1 MPKMR
6 GKFNVL
12 KDGQYV
18 EILVEQA
25 EKDANGNV
33 INDTYASIDDLLDGK
48 IVVLKADKLNAPRKI
63 TLSGDIDGSVSFD
76 GSGDITIETTDTLRK
91 TSGLYHNSIYRGKDW
106 GTFTSLSMV
115 EQFLSDHGV
124 STGLFNDLYLGDYF
138 KVQDGTYNVEWEIAG
153 FDTYYQKG
161 DPAFTNHHIA
171 LIPKTNLLTS
181 KMNDTND
188 TTGGYYNSYMHQSV
202 IPTIDTNLAT
212 ILGNHLL
219 ARRALLSNAM
229 NKDLTSGAGAGWMGS
244 TTGCGWYTV
253 KSCLMSEVAVYGS
266 KVFSSS
272 FHDIGEDCERLPIF
286 QFKGHSYTRQWFWLR
301 AVASASNFASA
312 NDYGDA
318 YSDGAGVAD
327 GGVRP
332 LICVG

>member
-1 MPKMR
+1 MATVTKP
-6 GKFNVL
+6 
-12 KDGQYV
+12 
-18 EILVEQA
+18 I
-25 EKDANGNV
+25 
-33 INDTYASIDDLLDGK
+33 LLDETGK
-48 IVVLKADKLNAPRKI
+48 QIVEALNKQTEAI
-63 TLSGDIDGSVSFD
+63 TSKGIMDIISTQGLS
-76 GSGDITIETTDTLRK
+76 
-91 TSGLYHNSIYRGKDW
+91 HNGIYRGKNF
-106 GTFTSLSMV
+106 GTFASVSAV
-115 EQFLSDHGV
+115 QQFLSDHAV
-124 STGLFNDLYLGDYF
+124 STGLFNDLYIGDYF
-138 KVQDGTYNVEWEIAG
+138 KIQDGTYNVEWEIAG
-153 FDTYYQKG
+153 FDTYLHKG
-161 DPAFTNHHIA
+161 DSDFTTHHIA
-171 LIPKTNLLTS
+171 LIPKTNLNTS

-188 TTGGYYNSYMHQSV
+188 TAGGYYNSYMHQSV

-244 TTGCGWYTV
+244 TTGWDWYTV

-286 QFKGHSYTRQWFWLR
+286 QFKGHSHTRQWFWLR
-301 AVASASNFASA
+301 AVASGSRFAGASGNGIPYGYNAS
-312 NDYGDA
+312 DA
-318 YSDGAGVAD
+318 G

>member
-1 MPKMR
+1 MATVTKP
-6 GKFNVL
+6 
-12 KDGQYV
+12 
-18 EILVEQA
+18 I
-25 EKDANGNV
+25 
-33 INDTYASIDDLLDGK
+33 LLDETGK
-48 IVVLKADKLNAPRKI
+48 QIVEALNKQTEAI
-63 TLSGDIDGSVSFD
+63 TSKGIMDIINTQGLS
-76 GSGDITIETTDTLRK
+76 
-91 TSGLYHNSIYRGKDW
+91 HNSIYRGKNW
-106 GTFTSLSMV
+106 GTFTSLFAV

-124 STGLFNDLYLGDYF
+124 STGLFKDLYIGDYF
-138 KVQDGTYNVEWEIAG
+138 KIQDGTYNVEWEIAG

-161 DPAFTNHHIA
+161 DTAFTNHHIA

-244 TTGCGWYTV
+244 ATGWDWYTV

-272 FHDIGEDCERLPIF
+272 LYDVGEDCERLPIF

-301 AVASASNFASA
+301 AVASASAFAGA
-312 NDYGDA
+312 NAGGDA
-318 YSDGAGVAD
+318 TYGYAGFAG

>member
-1 MPKMR
+1 MATVTKP
-6 GKFNVL
+6 
-12 KDGQYV
+12 
-18 EILVEQA
+18 I
-25 EKDANGNV
+25 
-33 INDTYASIDDLLDGK
+33 LLDETGK
-48 IVVLKADKLNAPRKI
+48 QIVEALNKQTEAI
-63 TLSGDIDGSVSFD
+63 TSKGIMDIISTQGLS
-76 GSGDITIETTDTLRK
+76 
-91 TSGLYHNSIYRGKDW
+91 HNGIYRGKNF
-106 GTFTSLSMV
+106 GTFTSVSAV
-115 EQFLSDHGV
+115 QQFLSDHGV

-161 DPAFTNHHIA
+161 DTAFTNHHIA

-244 TTGCGWYTV
+244 TTGWSWCTV

-301 AVASASNFASA
+301 AVASASHFANANDGGFASHI
-312 NDYGDA
+312 
-318 YSDGAGVAD
+318 GASNAD

>member
-1 MPKMR
+1 MATNSEIVGIEKA
-6 GKFNVL
+6 KYNVPT
-12 KDGQYV
+12 KVPGQY
-18 EILVEQA
+18 
-25 EKDANGNV
+25 
-33 INDTYASIDDLLDGK
+33 
-48 IVVLKADKLNAPRKI
+48 
-63 TLSGDIDGSVSFD
+63 
-76 GSGDITIETTDTLRK
+76 ITIHYETDIGQITDLT
-91 TSGLYHNSIYRGKDW
+91 GLSHNGIYRGKNF
-106 GTFTSLSMV
+106 GTFTSLSAV

-161 DPAFTNHHIA
+161 DTAFTNHHIA

-244 TTGCGWYTV
+244 TTGWDWYTV

-286 QFKGHSYTRQWFWLR
+286 QFKGHSHTRQWFWLR
-301 AVASASNFASA
+301 AVASASSFARAS
-312 NDYGDA
+312 DA
-318 YSDGAGVAD
+318 GAAGNYAAGGAG

>member
-1 MPKMR
+1 MATNSEIVGIEKA
-6 GKFNVL
+6 KYNVPT
-12 KDGQYV
+12 KVPGQY
-18 EILVEQA
+18 
-25 EKDANGNV
+25 
-33 INDTYASIDDLLDGK
+33 
-48 IVVLKADKLNAPRKI
+48 
-63 TLSGDIDGSVSFD
+63 
-76 GSGDITIETTDTLRK
+76 ITIHYETDIGQITDLT
-91 TSGLYHNSIYRGKDW
+91 GLSHNGIYRGKNF
-106 GTFTSLSMV
+106 GTFTSLSAV

-161 DPAFTNHHIA
+161 DTAFTNHHIA

-244 TTGCGWYTV
+244 TTGWDWYTV

-286 QFKGHSYTRQWFWLR
+286 QFKGHSSGQGFWLR
-301 AVASASNFASA
+301 AVASFSAFAFA
-312 NDYGDA
+312 NYAGYAGNLNAGDA
-318 YSDGAGVAD
+318 G

>member
-1 MPKMR
+1 MATNSEIVGIEKA
-6 GKFNVL
+6 KYNVPT
-12 KDGQYV
+12 KVPGQY
-18 EILVEQA
+18 
-25 EKDANGNV
+25 
-33 INDTYASIDDLLDGK
+33 
-48 IVVLKADKLNAPRKI
+48 
-63 TLSGDIDGSVSFD
+63 
-76 GSGDITIETTDTLRK
+76 ITIHYETDIGQITDLT
-91 TSGLYHNSIYRGKDW
+91 GLSHNGIYRGKNF
-106 GTFTSLSMV
+106 GTFTSLSAV

-138 KVQDGTYNVEWEIAG
+138 KIQDGTYNVEWEIAG

-161 DPAFTNHHIA
+161 DTAFTNHHIA
-171 LIPKTNLLTS
+171 LIPKTNLLAS

-229 NKDLTSGAGAGWMGS
+229 NKDLTSSAGAGWMGS
-244 TTGCGWYTV
+244 TTGWSWYTV
-253 KSCLMSEVAVYGS
+253 KSCLMSEVAVCGS
-266 KVFSSS
+266 KVSSS
-272 FHDIGEDCERLPIF
+272 SLYDIGEDCERLPIF

-301 AVASASNFASA
+301 AVASASNFARAFNNGDVSDTDA
-312 NDYGDA
+312 NA
-318 YSDGAGVAD
+318 AD

>member
-1 MPKMR
+1 MATVTKP
-6 GKFNVL
+6 
-12 KDGQYV
+12 
-18 EILVEQA
+18 I
-25 EKDANGNV
+25 
-33 INDTYASIDDLLDGK
+33 LLDETGK
-48 IVVLKADKLNAPRKI
+48 QIVEALNKQTEAI
-63 TLSGDIDGSVSFD
+63 TSKGIMDIISTQGLS
-76 GSGDITIETTDTLRK
+76 
-91 TSGLYHNSIYRGKDW
+91 HNSIYRGKNW
-106 GTFTSLSMV
+106 GTFTSLSEV

-161 DPAFTNHHIA
+161 DTAFTNHHIA

-244 TTGCGWYTV
+244 TTGWDWYTV

-266 KVFSSS
+266 KVFSSG

-286 QFKGHSYTRQWFWLR
+286 QFKGHSHTRQWFWLR
-301 AVASASNFASA
+301 AVVSGSHFACADSYGYPAGCNASH
-312 NDYGDA
+312 
-318 YSDGAGVAD
+318 AG

>member
-1 MPKMR
+1 
-6 GKFNVL
+6 
-12 KDGQYV
+12 
-18 EILVEQA
+18 
-25 EKDANGNV
+25 
-33 INDTYASIDDLLDGK
+33 
-48 IVVLKADKLNAPRKI
+48 
-63 TLSGDIDGSVSFD
+63 
-76 GSGDITIETTDTLRK
+76 
-91 TSGLYHNSIYRGKDW
+91 
-106 GTFTSLSMV
+106 
-115 EQFLSDHGV
+115 
-124 STGLFNDLYLGDYF
+124 
-138 KVQDGTYNVEWEIAG
+138 
-153 FDTYYQKG
+153 
-161 DPAFTNHHIA
+161 
-171 LIPKTNLLTS
+171 
-181 KMNDTND
+181 MNDTND

-244 TTGCGWYTV
+244 TTGWDWYTV

-301 AVASASNFASA
+301 AVASASYFAGASITGYADYSNASSA
-312 NDYGDA
+312 G
-318 YSDGAGVAD
+318 

>member
-1 MPKMR
+1 MATNSEIVGIEKA
-6 GKFNVL
+6 KYNVPT
-12 KDGQYV
+12 KVPGQY
-18 EILVEQA
+18 
-25 EKDANGNV
+25 
-33 INDTYASIDDLLDGK
+33 
-48 IVVLKADKLNAPRKI
+48 
-63 TLSGDIDGSVSFD
+63 
-76 GSGDITIETTDTLRK
+76 ITIHYETDIGQITDLT
-91 TSGLYHNSIYRGKDW
+91 GLSHNGIYRGKNF
-106 GTFTSLSMV
+106 GTFTSLSAV

-124 STGLFNDLYLGDYF
+124 STGLFKDLYIGDYF
-138 KVQDGTYNVEWEIAG
+138 KIQDGTYNVEWEIAG

-161 DPAFTNHHIA
+161 DTAFTNHHIA

-219 ARRALLSNAM
+219 ARRALLSNTM

-244 TTGCGWYTV
+244 ATSWDWYTV

-266 KVFSSS
+266 KVSSS
-272 FHDIGEDCERLPIF
+272 SLYDIGEDCERLPIF
-286 QFKGHSYTRQWFWLR
+286 QFKGRSHTRQWFWLR
-301 AVASASNFASA
+301 AVASASTFANAAGNGNAGNFNAS
-312 NDYGDA
+312 
-318 YSDGAGVAD
+318 GAG

>member
-1 MPKMR
+1 MANITEVSQWESVIR
-6 GKFNVL
+6 QIENGEAATGGADGLANVQAKQLANRTQYL
-12 KDGQYV
+12 KSQ
-18 EILVEQA
+18 I
-25 EKDANGNV
+25 GN
-33 INDTYASIDDLLDGK
+33 INNDTALLAATGTG
-48 IVVLKADKLNAPRKI
+48 LN
-63 TLSGDIDGSVSFD
+63 
-76 GSGDITIETTDTLRK
+76 
-91 TSGLYHNSIYRGKDW
+91 HNGIYRGKNL
-106 GTFTSLSMV
+106 GTFSSISAV
-115 EQFLSDHGV
+115 ESFLTTHKVSSGV
-124 STGLFNDLYLGDYF
+124 FEDLYLGDYF
-138 KVQDGTYNVEWEIAG
+138 RLQDGTYNVEWEIAG

-161 DPAFTNHHIA
+161 DTAFTNHHIA

-229 NKDLTSGAGAGWMGS
+229 NKDLTSGAGVGWVGS
-244 TTGCGWYTV
+244 TTDWDWYTV

-286 QFKGHSYTRQWFWLR
+286 QFKGHSHTRQWFWLR
-301 AVASASNFASA
+301 AVASASRFAGANNDGSA
-312 NDYGDA
+312 NNGDA
-318 YSDGAGVAD
+318 SNAD

-332 LICVG
+332 IICVG

>member
-1 MPKMR
+1 MATVTKP
-6 GKFNVL
+6 
-12 KDGQYV
+12 
-18 EILVEQA
+18 I
-25 EKDANGNV
+25 
-33 INDTYASIDDLLDGK
+33 LLDETGK
-48 IVVLKADKLNAPRKI
+48 QIVEALNKQTEAI
-63 TLSGDIDGSVSFD
+63 TSKGIMDIINTQGLS
-76 GSGDITIETTDTLRK
+76 
-91 TSGLYHNSIYRGKDW
+91 HNCIYRGKNW
-106 GTFTSLSMV
+106 GTFTSLSAV

-161 DPAFTNHHIA
+161 DTAFTNHHIA

-202 IPTIDTNLAT
+202 ITTIDTNLAT

-229 NKDLTSGAGAGWMGS
+229 NKDLTSGAGAGWMGY
-244 TTGCGWYTV
+244 TTGWGWYTV

-301 AVASASNFASA
+301 AVASASRFANEGYGGNA
-312 NDYGDA
+312 NDYTAHCA
-318 YSDGAGVAD
+318 Y

-332 LICVG
+332 HICGG

>member
-1 MPKMR
+1 MVTVTKP
-6 GKFNVL
+6 
-12 KDGQYV
+12 
-18 EILVEQA
+18 I
-25 EKDANGNV
+25 
-33 INDTYASIDDLLDGK
+33 LLDETGK
-48 IVVLKADKLNAPRKI
+48 QIVEALNKQTEAI
-63 TLSGDIDGSVSFD
+63 TSKGIMDIISTQGLS
-76 GSGDITIETTDTLRK
+76 
-91 TSGLYHNSIYRGKDW
+91 HNSIYRGKNW
-106 GTFTSLSMV
+106 GTFTSLSEV

-161 DPAFTNHHIA
+161 DTAFTNHHIA

-244 TTGCGWYTV
+244 TTGWDWYTV

-266 KVFSSS
+266 KVFSSG

-286 QFKGHSYTRQWFWLR
+286 QFKGHSHTRQWFWLR
-301 AVASASNFASA
+301 AVASGSFFAL
-312 NDYGDA
+312 A
-318 YSDGAGVAD
+318 YSGGAPGTDGASIAG